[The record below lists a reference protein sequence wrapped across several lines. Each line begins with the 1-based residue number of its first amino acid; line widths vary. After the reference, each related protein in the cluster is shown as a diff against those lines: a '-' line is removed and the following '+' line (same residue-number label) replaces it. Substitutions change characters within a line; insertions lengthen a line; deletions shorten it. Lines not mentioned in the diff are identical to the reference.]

1 MFLPRQL
8 PSTTSARSSNPTTS
22 EASIGGVSAADLI
35 QQAENH
41 WDVSATSILAAWVA
55 TMIGILLILLLYST
69 VRLKWCRIYLPRWK
83 LRKPSQT
90 KEEKQQD
97 KLKLAQLSKK
107 GQKEYL
113 LKKFKE
119 EPDYYPGFDKIKDPD
134 DEKGY
139 KWVEAE
145 DDGIW
150 YGKVP
155 KASITFFGW
164 MRASWEDT
172 KVELM
177 AVIPK
182 WFCCCWSVLG
192 LRFCVRKRGQR
203 KRKTILEQD
212 IQGLKMLGLDAV
224 IYLMF
229 LRLLKY
235 LFATISILAVFL
247 AFANYYINT
256 ETTYGSTNSISSL
269 KTNNSTDEN
278 IKLKGNM
285 TNIIDNPN
293 LLTAANITSNG
304 LLVHVSF
311 EIIVTMLVIIY
322 VLKACTHH
330 ARLVKEWAKMNR
342 NEISFKSLFITNLSI
357 LNTSTAGAKKQIK
370 DIVLGENLK
379 NIHCEIWFA
388 VHKLNPLEKR
398 IEKFKKEAFSK
409 AIEAVAMETFY
420 EGQEGQRNHMY
431 DTCWD
436 RVMGR
441 TKVSRGF
448 QDEALK
454 EKYEIEEV
462 QELIRYEQNGSNWK
476 DLNGTVTA
484 AFVTLPT
491 ASQAR
496 TILFERRTE
505 LAKAGYEL
513 QKAPR
518 THNVLW
524 KNLEKDAKAK
534 HSSAV
539 FGKLALLFVCF
550 LNTFPVMG
558 IVFLTNIGIAID
570 RYPKLAQMQEES
582 QFWKIVFMILE
593 GVLPATVA
601 AIFAYFLPYIMREL
615 NRWSGSITRG
625 QLDKDQIRQVFIFLL
640 VSNFVVFG
648 LIGVLYETIS
658 GIYSKI
664 GEESIEDIYKSIG
677 DLPAKITGAY
687 ISQSLYWFSWYPI
700 RSIVMWLQLLQVPR
714 LILKTPQ
721 LLKFKTPQ
729 DLAEVTLAIHFEV
742 SMARF
747 FKEQAELLK
756 YFFTAAWPH
765 SLIYAP
771 LAPVVVIGATI
782 HFWSAHIVHS
792 QSLKFVNDTK
802 ETDGE
807 CWWVIINRL
816 LVGTVFMQCLMVLT
830 VTLKTQSPPMAVAA
844 ALPIF
849 LIVLFKL
856 YLNKHYKDD
865 NLNILYNGE
874 DFKEGKVLEKY
885 VPDVLRYD
893 WMPKGKTVKNRK
905 LMDRAKQRIPALEQL
920 MKIDRKS
927 GDDKPPQNRQKVRR
941 KKS

>member
-1 MFLPRQL
+1 MHLPRQHA
-8 PSTTSARSSNPTTS
+8 STTSTKLTDPTAS
-22 EASIGGVSAADLI
+22 EANIGGVSAADLI
-35 QQAENH
+35 QQADSH
-41 WDVSATSILAAWVA
+41 WDVSATSIIAAWVA
-55 TMIGILLILLLYST
+55 CMVGILLILLLYST
-69 VRLKWCRIYLPRWK
+69 VRLKWRRIYLPRWK
-83 LRKPSQT
+83 LRKPSQSREE
-90 KEEKQQD
+90 KEED
-97 KLKLAQLSKK
+97 RLRLAQMSKR

-113 LKKFKE
+113 MKKFKE
-119 EPDYYPGFDKIKDPD
+119 EPDYYPGFIKKKDPGD
-134 DEKGY
+134 VKGY
-139 KWVEAE
+139 RWVEKE
-145 DDGIW
+145 DDGVW
-150 YGKVP
+150 SGKAP
-155 KASITFFGW
+155 KAPISFFGW
-164 MRASWEDT
+164 IRPNWEDT
-172 KVELM
+172 RTELR
-177 AVIPK
+177 AILPK

-192 LRFCVRKRGQR
+192 LRFCVRKRGQK
-203 KRKTILEQD
+203 KRKTILDQD
-212 IQGLKMLGLDAV
+212 IKGLKMLGLDAV
-224 IYLMF
+224 MYLMF

-235 LFATISILAVFL
+235 LFAAISVLAVCM

-256 ETTYGSTNSISSL
+256 ETIYGSTNALSSSSS
-269 KTNNSTDEN
+269 NNSTDN
-278 IKLKGNM
+278 DTKSNNWNM

-293 LLTAANITSNG
+293 LLTAANIKSNG

-311 EIIVTMLVIIY
+311 EIVVTMLVIIF
-322 VLKACTHH
+322 VLKACTHY
-330 ARLVKEWAKMNR
+330 ARLVREWAKMNR
-342 NEISFKSLFITNLSI
+342 NEISFKTLFITNLSI
-357 LNTSTAGAKKQIK
+357 SKATTTGAKKQITNL
-370 DIVLGENLK
+370 VLGENLQ
-379 NIHCEIWFA
+379 NIPCEVWFA

-420 EGQEGQRNHMY
+420 EGQEGQRNHVY
-431 DTCWD
+431 DNCWD

-441 TKVSRGF
+441 SKNARTKVN
-448 QDEALK
+448 EALE
-454 EKYEIEEV
+454 EKHQIEEV
-462 QELIRYEQNGSNWK
+462 QELIRYEQDGSNWK

-491 ASQAR
+491 ARQAK
-496 TILFERRTE
+496 TILFQRKVD
-505 LAKAGYEL
+505 LAQAGYTL

-534 HSSAV
+534 HSSAI

-550 LNTFPVMG
+550 LNTIPVMG

-570 RYPKLAQMQEES
+570 RYPKLKQMQEDS
-582 QFWKIVFMILE
+582 QFWKVIFMIVE
-593 GVLPATVA
+593 GVLPAAVA

-664 GEESIEDIYKSIG
+664 GEESIRDIYKSIS
-677 DLPAKITGAY
+677 DLPAKITRAY

-729 DLAEVTLAIHFEV
+729 DLAEVTLAIHFELALEV
-742 SMARF
+742 SFIIFAMCVG
-747 FKEQAELLK
+747 
-756 YFFTAAWPH
+756 
-765 SLIYAP
+765 LIYAP
-771 LAPVVVIGATI
+771 LAPIVVIGATI

-792 QSLKFVNDTK
+792 QALKFVNDTK

-830 VTLKTQSPPMAVAA
+830 ITLKTQSPPMAIAA

-865 NLNILYNGE
+865 NLNILYDGE
-874 DFKEGKVLEKY
+874 SELEHGEKEILEKY
-885 VPDVLRYD
+885 VPDILRYD
-893 WMPKGKTVKNRK
+893 WMPRGKTVKNRK
-905 LMDRAKQRIPALEQL
+905 LMDRAKQKIPGLKDL
-920 MKIDRKS
+920 MMVGTNTNAGNKS
-927 GDDKPPQNRQKVRR
+927 RQKRRMFR
-941 KKS
+941 KKN

>member
-1 MFLPRQL
+1 MHLPRQHA
-8 PSTTSARSSNPTTS
+8 STTSTKLSNPTAS
-22 EASIGGVSAADLI
+22 EANIGGVSAAGLI
-35 QQAENH
+35 QQADSH

-55 TMIGILLILLLYST
+55 CMVGILLILLLYST
-69 VRLKWCRIYLPRWK
+69 VRLKWRRIYLPRWK
-83 LRKPSQT
+83 LRKPSQPREE
-90 KEEKQQD
+90 KEENR
-97 KLKLAQLSKK
+97 LRLAQMSKR

-113 LKKFKE
+113 VKKFKE
-119 EPDYYPGFDKIKDPD
+119 EPEYYPGFIKKKDPG

-139 KWVEAE
+139 RWVEKE
-145 DDGIW
+145 DDGVW
-150 YGKVP
+150 SGKAP
-155 KASITFFGW
+155 KAPISYFGW
-164 MRASWEDT
+164 IKPNWEDT
-172 KVELM
+172 MTELM
-177 AVIPK
+177 AILPK

-192 LRFCVRKRGQR
+192 LRFCVWKRGQK

-212 IQGLKMLGLDAV
+212 IKGLKMLGLDAV

-235 LFATISILAVFL
+235 LFAAISVLAVCM

-256 ETTYGSTNSISSL
+256 ETIYGSTNALSSSSS
-269 KTNNSTDEN
+269 NNPTANDTKSDN
-278 IKLKGNM
+278 GNM

-293 LLTAANITSNG
+293 LLTAANIKSNG

-311 EIIVTMLVIIY
+311 EIIVTMLVIIF
-322 VLKACTHH
+322 VLKACTHY

-342 NEISFKSLFITNLSI
+342 NEISFKTLFITNLSI
-357 LNTSTAGAKKQIK
+357 SKTTTTGAKKQITNL
-370 DIVLGENLK
+370 VLGENLQ
-379 NIHCEIWFA
+379 NIPCEVWFA

-420 EGQEGQRNHMY
+420 EGQEGQRNHVY
-431 DTCWD
+431 DSCWD

-441 TKVSRGF
+441 SKNARTKVN
-448 QDEALK
+448 EALK
-454 EKYEIEEV
+454 EKHQIEEV
-462 QELIRYEQNGSNWK
+462 QELIRYEQDGSNWK

-484 AFVTLPT
+484 AFITLPT
-491 ASQAR
+491 ARQAK
-496 TILFERRTE
+496 TILSQRKGD
-505 LAKAGYEL
+505 LAQAGYTL

-534 HSSAV
+534 HSSAI
-539 FGKLALLFVCF
+539 FGKLALLF
-550 LNTFPVMG
+550 
-558 IVFLTNIGIAID
+558 AID
-570 RYPKLAQMQEES
+570 RYPKLKQMQEDS
-582 QFWKIVFMILE
+582 QVWKVIFMIIE
-593 GVLPATVA
+593 GVLPAAVA

-664 GEESIEDIYKSIG
+664 GEESIGDIYKSIG
-677 DLPAKITGAY
+677 DLPAKITRAY

-729 DLAEVTLAIHFEV
+729 DLAEVTLAIHFELALEV
-742 SMARF
+742 SFIIFAMCVG
-747 FKEQAELLK
+747 LV
-756 YFFTAAWPH
+756 
-765 SLIYAP
+765 YAP
-771 LAPVVVIGATI
+771 LAPIVVIGATI

-792 QSLKFVNDTK
+792 QALKFVNDTK

-816 LVGTVFMQCLMVLT
+816 LVGTVFMQCLMVLS
-830 VTLKTQSPPMAVAA
+830 VTLKTQSPPMSIAA

-865 NLNILYNGE
+865 NLNILYDGE
-874 DFKEGKVLEKY
+874 SELEQGEKEIIEKY
-885 VPDVLRYD
+885 VPDILRYD
-893 WMPKGKTVKNRK
+893 WMPRGKTVKNKK
-905 LMDRAKQRIPALEQL
+905 LMDRAKQKIPGLREL
-920 MKIDRKS
+920 MMVGTHGSNTDNKL
-927 GDDKPPQNRQKVRR
+927 RQKRRMFR

>member
-1 MFLPRQL
+1 MHLPRQYA
-8 PSTTSARSSNPTTS
+8 STIANPTAS
-22 EASIGGVSAADLI
+22 EANIGGVSAADLI
-35 QQAENH
+35 QQAERH

-55 TMIGILLILLLYST
+55 CMAGILLILLLYST
-69 VRLKWCRIYLPRWK
+69 VRLKWRRIYLPRWK
-83 LRKPSQT
+83 LRKPSQLKAE
-90 KEEKQQD
+90 KEED
-97 KLKLAQLSKK
+97 RLRLAQMSRR

-113 LKKFKE
+113 MKKFKE
-119 EPDYYPGFDKIKDPD
+119 EPEYYPGFIKKKDPG

-139 KWVEAE
+139 IWVEKE
-145 DDGIW
+145 DDGVWI
-150 YGKVP
+150 GKAP
-155 KASITFFGW
+155 KAPINFFGW
-164 MRASWEDT
+164 IKPNWEDT
-172 KVELM
+172 MTELM
-177 AVIPK
+177 AILPK
-182 WFCCCWSVLG
+182 WFCCCWSLLG
-192 LRFCVRKRGQR
+192 LRLCVWKRGQK

-212 IQGLKMLGLDAV
+212 IRGLRMLGECLDAV

-235 LFATISILAVFL
+235 LFAVISILAVCM

-256 ETTYGSTNSISSL
+256 ETIYGSTNALSSSSSSSSS
-269 KTNNSTDEN
+269 NNSADNNTKFDKE
-278 IKLKGNM
+278 NM

-293 LLTAANITSNG
+293 LLTAANIKSNG

-311 EIIVTMLVIIY
+311 EIIVTMLVIIF

-342 NEISFKSLFITNLSI
+342 NEISFKTLFITNLSI
-357 LNTSTAGAKKQIK
+357 SKTTTTGAKKQITNL
-370 DIVLGENLK
+370 VLGENLQ
-379 NIHCEIWFA
+379 NIPCEVWFA
-388 VHKLNPLEKR
+388 MHKLNPLEKR

-420 EGQEGQRNHMY
+420 EGQEGQRNHVY
-431 DTCWD
+431 DSCWD

-441 TKVSRGF
+441 SKLISMYISN
-448 QDEALK
+448 EALQ
-454 EKYEIEEV
+454 EKHQIEEV
-462 QELIRYEQNGSNWK
+462 QELIRYEQDGSNWK

-491 ASQAR
+491 ARQAK
-496 TILFERRTE
+496 TILSQKKGD
-505 LAKAGYEL
+505 LAQAGYTL

-534 HSSAV
+534 HSSAI
-539 FGKLALLFVCF
+539 FGKVALIFVCF
-550 LNTFPVMG
+550 LNTIPVMG
-558 IVFLTNIGIAID
+558 IVFLTNIGIL
-570 RYPKLAQMQEES
+570 KQMQEDS
-582 QFWKIVFMILE
+582 QFWKVVFMIIE
-593 GVLPATVA
+593 GVLPAAVA

-615 NRWSGSITRG
+615 NMWSGSITRG
-625 QLDKDQIRQVFIFLL
+625 HLDKDQIRQVFTFLL

-664 GEESIEDIYKSIG
+664 GEESIGDIYKSIG
-677 DLPAKITGAY
+677 DLPAKITRAY

-729 DLAEVTLAIHFEV
+729 DLAEVTLAIHFELGKY
-742 SMARF
+742 SF
-747 FKEQAELLK
+747 LLPSTK
-756 YFFTAAWPH
+756 VFMICL

-771 LAPVVVIGATI
+771 LAPIVVIGATI

-792 QSLKFVNDTK
+792 QALKFVNDTK

-849 LIVLFKL
+849 WIVLFKL

-865 NLNILYNGE
+865 NLNILYDGQSEFGQGE
-874 DFKEGKVLEKY
+874 QKVLEKY
-885 VPDVLRYD
+885 VPDILRYD
-893 WMPKGKTVKNRK
+893 WMPRGKTVKNRK
-905 LMDRAKQRIPALEQL
+905 LMERAKQKIPGLKEL
-920 MKIDRKS
+920 MMVDTNNSNTGGKL
-927 GDDKPPQNRQKVRR
+927 RQKRRMFR
-941 KKS
+941 KKN

>member
-1 MFLPRQL
+1 MHLPRQQA
-8 PSTTSARSSNPTTS
+8 STTSTKLSNPTAS
-22 EASIGGVSAADLI
+22 EANIGGVSAADLI
-35 QQAENH
+35 QQADSH
-41 WDVSATSILAAWVA
+41 WDVSATNILAAWVA
-55 TMIGILLILLLYST
+55 CMVGILLILLLYST
-69 VRLKWCRIYLPRWK
+69 VRLKWRRIYLPRWK
-83 LRKPSQT
+83 LRKPSQPREE
-90 KEEKQQD
+90 KEED
-97 KLKLAQLSKK
+97 RLRLAQMSKR

-113 LKKFKE
+113 KKKFKE
-119 EPDYYPGFDKIKDPD
+119 EPEYYPGFIKKKHPG

-139 KWVEAE
+139 RWVEKE
-145 DDGIW
+145 DDGVW
-150 YGKVP
+150 SGKAP
-155 KASITFFGW
+155 KAPISFFGW
-164 MRASWEDT
+164 VRPNWEDT
-172 KVELM
+172 MTELM
-177 AVIPK
+177 AILPK
-182 WFCCCWSVLG
+182 GFCCCWSVLG
-192 LRFCVRKRGQR
+192 LRFCVQKRGQ
-203 KRKTILEQD
+203 KTRKTILEQD
-212 IQGLKMLGLDAV
+212 IKGLRMLGLDAV

-235 LFATISILAVFL
+235 LFAVISVLAVCM

-256 ETTYGSTNSISSL
+256 KTIYGSTNALSSSSS
-269 KTNNSTDEN
+269 NDSTDN
-278 IKLKGNM
+278 DTKSDNGNM
-285 TNIIDNPN
+285 TNVIDNPN
-293 LLTAANITSNG
+293 LLTAANIKSNG

-311 EIIVTMLVIIY
+311 EIIVTMLVIIF
-322 VLKACTHH
+322 VLKACTHY

-342 NEISFKSLFITNLSI
+342 NEISSKTLFITNLSI
-357 LNTSTAGAKKQIK
+357 SKTTTTGAKKQITNL
-370 DIVLGENLK
+370 VLGENLQ
-379 NIHCEIWFA
+379 NIPCEVWFA

-420 EGQEGQRNHMY
+420 EGQEGQRNHVY
-431 DTCWD
+431 DSCWD
-436 RVMGR
+436 RLMGRSKNAR
-441 TKVSRGF
+441 TKVN
-448 QDEALK
+448 EALK
-454 EKYEIEEV
+454 EKHQIEEV
-462 QELIRYEQNGSNWK
+462 QELIRYEQGGSNWK

-491 ASQAR
+491 ARQAK
-496 TILFERRTE
+496 TILFQRKVD
-505 LAKAGYEL
+505 LAHAGYTL

-534 HSSAV
+534 HSSEKFA
-539 FGKLALLFVCF
+539 KLALIFVCF
-550 LNTFPVMG
+550 LNTIPVMG

-570 RYPKLAQMQEES
+570 RYPKLKQMQEDS
-582 QFWKIVFMILE
+582 QFWKVIFMIIE
-593 GVLPATVA
+593 GVLPAAVA

-664 GEESIEDIYKSIG
+664 GEESIGDIYKSIG
-677 DLPAKITGAY
+677 DLPAKITRAY

-729 DLAEVTLAIHFEV
+729 DLAEVTLAIHFELALEV
-742 SMARF
+742 SFIIFAMCVG
-747 FKEQAELLK
+747 
-756 YFFTAAWPH
+756 
-765 SLIYAP
+765 LIYAP
-771 LAPVVVIGATI
+771 LAPIVVIGATI

-792 QSLKFVNDTK
+792 QALKFVNDTK

-816 LVGTVFMQCLMVLT
+816 LMGTVFMQCLMVLT
-830 VTLKTQSPPMAVAA
+830 VTLKTQSPPMAIAA

-865 NLNILYNGE
+865 NLNILYDGDSEIGQGE
-874 DFKEGKVLEKY
+874 KEILEKY
-885 VPDVLRYD
+885 VPDILRYD
-893 WMPKGKTVKNRK
+893 WMPRGKTVRNRK
-905 LMDRAKQRIPALEQL
+905 LMDRAKKKIPGLKELMMVGTNTNVDNKSRQRRR
-920 MKIDRKS
+920 MF
-927 GDDKPPQNRQKVRR
+927 R
-941 KKS
+941 KKN